1 MSTDYSPLD
10 SLIASTRRQLEAFDG
25 APEEFVGSLMEEF
38 ERAALEAPHGAGA
51 RHMALSVYLLV
62 RQQQLIE
69 KLADDV
75 AMRDYAIRFMSDLQ

>member
-1 MSTDYSPLD
+1 MTGLD
-10 SLIASTRRQLEAFDG
+10 GVIAATRRQLEEFDG
-25 APEEFVGSLMEEF
+25 TDEQFLASLMEQF
-38 ERAALEAPHGAGA
+38 HRAALEAPHGAGA
-51 RHMALSVYLLV
+51 KRMALSVYLLV

>member
-1 MSTDYSPLD
+1 
-10 SLIASTRRQLEAFDG
+10 
-25 APEEFVGSLMEEF
+25 
-38 ERAALEAPHGAGA
+38 
-51 RHMALSVYLLV
+51 VYLLV